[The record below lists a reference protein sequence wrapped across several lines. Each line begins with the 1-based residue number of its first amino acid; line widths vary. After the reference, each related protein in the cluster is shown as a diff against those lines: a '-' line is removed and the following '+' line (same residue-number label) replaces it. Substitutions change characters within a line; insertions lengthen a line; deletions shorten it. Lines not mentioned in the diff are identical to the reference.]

1 MIGIRITRRWN
12 QTGQKWAG
20 EPDIAKTFFFE
31 HRLSLWVLIATTYL
45 WNLQVSS
52 RIGFPRFSQWA
63 SGTISTAI
71 VTAAVTFKLA
81 FTHEDSP
88 ELLAGFAKRM
98 ADNGIGGA
106 LLVSRA
112 RIAFGAIGLA
122 MVYTII
128 SGFSQARPNRKLA
141 FLLIEHSTD
150 SSRKYASNPQYY
162 HLISDH
168 TIEGNKYPAP
178 PALRDT
184 VSTSCRPRSQPCRNK
199 YLMYPPS
206 AHILLRLWWLKCH
219 LFYRSL

>member
-1 MIGIRITRRWN
+1 MFISEDRADISYSRRKGLQTGFLQFSVVVLMIGSRITRRWN

-31 HRLSLWVLIATTYL
+31 HRLFLWVLVASTYL

-52 RIGFPRFSQWA
+52 RINFPRFPQWA
-63 SGTISTAI
+63 AGTISTTI

-112 RIAFGAIGLA
+112 RIAFAAIGLA
-122 MVYTII
+122 MLYTIV
-128 SGFSQARPNRKLA
+128 SGFSQARPNRKLLP
-141 FLLIEHSTD
+141 FFP
-150 SSRKYASNPQYY
+150 SN
-162 HLISDH
+162 I
-168 TIEGNKYPAP
+168 I
-178 PALRDT
+178 
-184 VSTSCRPRSQPCRNK
+184 
-199 YLMYPPS
+199 
-206 AHILLRLWWLKCH
+206 
-219 LFYRSL
+219 